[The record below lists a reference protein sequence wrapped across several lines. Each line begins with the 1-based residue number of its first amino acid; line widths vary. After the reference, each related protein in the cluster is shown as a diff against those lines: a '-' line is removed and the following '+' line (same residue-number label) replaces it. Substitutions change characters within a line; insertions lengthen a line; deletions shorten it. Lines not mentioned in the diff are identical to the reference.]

1 MVILVIICNKNIHD
15 DMCMYIY
22 IICTRMYCVCG
33 CKYSTLMSCDVM

>member
-22 IICTRMYCVCG
+22 NMHSDVLCVCG